1 MHERDGI
8 IESEKDKENNYMK
21 NNDTTENQEI
31 IQRLKTAPQL
41 FALISGCTKA
51 PYVVCNQETFDDEIF
66 LFFHSEDAQK
76 EAKRLEEDKIPVKVA
91 KLESKQMLMFYTSLY
106 TMGINALM
114 VKEGENECLIQLSD
128 FVRRNTP
135 PQEPDGNIWVENPAL
150 HLTSLYY
157 MQELRREPGQEAHPQ
172 LQEWQEEISNYF
184 AKGSFIVPVQREGT
198 GIPVI
203 KLNDQEV
210 YQAIFT
216 DIMEFQKFNQEN
228 QLRPIVVTADKIPQV
243 LVAEARGVLLNP
255 MGVRMPLQ
263 IKKAEQQ

>member
-1 MHERDGI
+1 
-8 IESEKDKENNYMK
+8 MK
-21 NNDTTENQEI
+21 NNENTGNQEI
-31 IQRLKTAPQL
+31 IQRLKSAPQL

-66 LFFHSEDAQK
+66 LFFDAKDAEK
-76 EAKRLEEDKIPVKVA
+76 EAKRLQEEKIPVKIA
-91 KLESKQMLMFYTSLY
+91 KLESKQMLIFYTSLY

-114 VKEGENECLIQLSD
+114 VIEGESQCLVQLSD

-135 PQEPDGNIWVENPAL
+135 PQEPDGKIWVENPAL

-157 MQELRREPGQEAHPQ
+157 MQELRREQGQEPHPQ
-172 LQEWQEEISNYF
+172 LSGWQEEISNYF
-184 AKGSFIVPVQREGT
+184 AKGSFIVPIQREGS

-228 QLRPIVVTADKIPQV
+228 QLRPIVVEAGKIPQV
-243 LVAEARGVLLNP
+243 LVAEANGVLLNP
-255 MGVRMPLQ
+255 AGVRMPLQ
-263 IKKAEQQ
+263 VKRAEQ